1 MAYSG
6 KHISSSFDLAL
17 TSLQN
22 DVLMMASLTER
33 LFRNAVDGLV
43 QRNTDIC
50 NRVVAD
56 DEEIDVLEKEVD
68 RAGIDTLIRFH
79 PVATDLRRVISQMK
93 LSANLERVA
102 DQSVAIARRA
112 KRLNAQPVCPEISW
126 LDPIL
131 QHALAQFHDS
141 LRAFV
146 DQDTQLSLGLKPRD
160 RELDA
165 IISRTTEKLI
175 AAMTLSPD
183 RIHSLMDLIFVAR
196 SLERIGDHASS
207 IGEDAFWIDRAEDIR
222 HTFRKKEE

>member
-17 TSLQN
+17 RGLQN

-33 LFRNAVDGLV
+33 LFCNAVDGLV
-43 QRNTDIC
+43 QRNTDVC
-50 NRVVAD
+50 NGVIAD

-79 PVATDLRRVISQMK
+79 PVATHLRRVISQMK

-112 KRLNAQPVCPEISW
+112 KRLNAQAICPEASL
-126 LDPIL
+126 LDSIF
-131 QHALAQFHDS
+131 QHALVQFHDS

-146 DQDTQLSLGLKPRD
+146 DQDTQLALGLKPRD
-160 RELDA
+160 
-165 IISRTTEKLI
+165 
-175 AAMTLSPD
+175 
-183 RIHSLMDLIFVAR
+183 
-196 SLERIGDHASS
+196 
-207 IGEDAFWIDRAEDIR
+207 
-222 HTFRKKEE
+222 